1 VIETGRYRE
10 NVCAKGDLAALQRRF
25 WAQVEA
31 CELQVLDGP
40 GKLARWGVPEGLR
53 DENQGG
59 GTIHDDLLLSAALVG
74 VLDGLEWGV
83 SGEVVV
89 IRREDPLAEMGE
101 GF

>member
-1 VIETGRYRE
+1 VREGRL
-10 NVCAKGDLAALQRRF
+10 GGAA
-25 WAQVEA
+25 AA
-31 CELQVLDGP
+31 VLGA
-40 GKLARWGVPEGLR
+40 GGGLR
-53 DENQGG
+53 AAGIGRAGKTGSLGRAGG
-59 GTIHDDLLLSAALVG
+59 LKGRESGRWNHPDLLLSAALVG